1 MNPLKNR
8 DGVNIERYLKFHPEL
23 LDAACKAQRASKA
36 HFKAAHGPVDA
47 LLKRDPRD
55 LTPEACR
62 RRQGEID
69 STGENERVACREY
82 VEALRQAGFRDSFAL
97 LRRVSRLL
105 ECQDFKRQKS
115 QKIRALLE

>member
-36 HFKAAHGPVDA
+36 HFAAAHGPMDA

-55 LTPEACR
+55 LTPEACC

-82 VEALRQAGFRDSFAL
+82 VKALHQAGFRDSFAL
-97 LRRVSRLL
+97 LRRVSGILDATDKKA
-105 ECQDFKRQKS
+105 EKS